1 MGSGTGV
8 SGFPP
13 PRMDYVERPPPRVNA
28 EGYPVSPR
36 GTVIRPPPTPPMA
49 RPVSDHEARFGATGS
64 VPTGG
69 ERPEEPAKCIF
80 ELPKLPAPEIATS
93 AVVCGNWVAQVR
105 QVFVGLSPT
114 AASWWSSV
122 EMAAG
127 IQYQKWLT
135 ADPIDRLL
143 LDPATV
149 TASFDSFW
157 YQKVESRA
165 VTLILAAVLAYIKD
179 EAVSNRWLSTSAFMF
194 RIQCLY
200 QPGGSSERSML
211 LSHLVN
217 PGVVKTTYGLGS
229 IHVEKVAA
237 ELLQSA

>member
-1 MGSGTGV
+1 M
-8 SGFPP
+8 FL
-13 PRMDYVERPPPRVNA
+13 
-28 EGYPVSPR
+28 R
-36 GTVIRPPPTPPMA
+36 GTVIRPPPIPPLMTA
-49 RPVSDHEARFGATGS
+49 PACEHEGMLGASGS
-64 VPTGG
+64 GSAG
-69 ERPEEPAKCIF
+69 SERPEEPAKYIF

-93 AVVCGNWVAQVR
+93 AVVCGSWVAQVR
-105 QVFVGLSPT
+105 QIFVGLSPT

-149 TASFDSFW
+149 TAPFDSLR
-157 YQKVESRA
+157 YQRVESRA
-165 VTLILAAVLAYIKD
+165 VTLILAAVPTYIKD
-179 EAVSNRWLSTSAFMF
+179 EAVSNRWLTSSALMF

-217 PGVVKTTYGLGS
+217 PEVVKTMGS
-229 IHVEKVAA
+229 AVSMLRKW
-237 ELLQSA
+237 QQNFFR